1 MKKIVFILFVSALA
15 VSCGKDKATELCDCI
30 DKNVST
36 KTTAEEASTELN
48 NCTKNLNSAVKE
60 MDGSEKAE
68 FNKKVNG
75 CLSESAAKNGIKME
89 FEVR

>member
-1 MKKIVFILFVSALA
+1 MVIA
-15 VSCGKDKATELCDCI
+15 CGKDKASEVCDCI

-36 KTTAEEASTELN
+36 KTTAEEASAELN
-48 NCTKNLNSAVKE
+48 TCTKDMNSATKE
-60 MDGSEKAE
+60 MDGTEKAE
-68 FNKKVNG
+68 FNKKVNE